1 MATRYYLYPVHT
13 SLTFLHT
20 PSLAAALYLIL
31 ARFLARD
38 YASAAAVAATCTVD
52 VPFTAE
58 EKWLFAKL
66 ARAQRDDHPDAH
78 AVRLKVGQ
86 EIRWPREPLAYSR
99 TPTPCASRW
108 EIRLLRAVGPLPTP
122 TPIVMVDLR
131 DPSAF

>member
-20 PSLAAALYLIL
+20 PSLAAARYLIL

-66 ARAQRDDHPDAH
+66 ARAQRDDHPDAQS
-78 AVRLKVGQ
+78 VRLKFWCHLVWWNRGIVGQ
-86 EIRWPREPLAYSR
+86 
-99 TPTPCASRW
+99 
-108 EIRLLRAVGPLPTP
+108 RAHP
-122 TPIVMVDLR
+122 
-131 DPSAF
+131 